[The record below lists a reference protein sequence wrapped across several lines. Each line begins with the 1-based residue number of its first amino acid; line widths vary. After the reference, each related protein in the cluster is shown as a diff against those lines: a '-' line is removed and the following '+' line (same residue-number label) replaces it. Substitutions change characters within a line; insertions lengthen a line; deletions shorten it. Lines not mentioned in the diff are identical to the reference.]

1 MVNTK
6 NRFLNHFSALTTEV
20 YEHYAGI
27 IPNTAGR
34 QSISAGDLMK
44 KALIARA
51 FVAGSG
57 VEPESA
63 LGGHES

>member
-1 MVNTK
+1 MRELFRTPLEGKV
-6 NRFLNHFSALTTEV
+6 L
-20 YEHYAGI
+20 G
-27 IPNTAGR
+27 
-34 QSISAGDLMK
+34 AGDLMK

-51 FVAGSG
+51 FVAGSE